1 MDINHHSLP
10 WTYMRISLKTMFNAA
25 YTVCSGSRWGANQR
39 FDRELTLEQTT
50 YSLTSQLYTSKLQ
63 GLPFDLLMEIAN
75 EILTWN
81 CLLCHSKG
89 YSFNLGIKVIL
100 GMRTTRPDST
110 IRHWRSLLSRH
121 LSKISRVP
129 ICKVWWRSDKYQ
141 WNYCKMSQSWRK
153 NMQLY

>member
-10 WTYMRISLKTMFNAA
+10 WTYMRISLETRFNDA

-100 GMRTTRPDST
+100 GMRTTRPVST
-110 IRHWRSLLSRH
+110 IPHWRSLLSRH
-121 LSKISRVP
+121 LS
-129 ICKVWWRSDKYQ
+129 ICKAWWRSDKQ
-141 WNYCKMSQSWRK
+141 HGNYCKMLQSWQQLWRK
-153 NMQLY
+153 HKQLR